1 MADLVKESGSAGNK
15 KWMIWRSEVNQ
26 QKMKWLIWKREV
38 AQIEMR
44 NG

>member
-1 MADLVKESGSAGNK
+1 MADL
-15 KWMIWRSEVNQ
+15 EVREVDQ

-38 AQIEMR
+38 AQLEIR